1 MQILPI
7 DIVAL
12 VSVVLGISIVLV
24 PVIGITARFA
34 LSPTVE
40 ALSKLFESRSKDE
53 SLRILE
59 RRMELQEQEIT
70 MLTQAVRSLAEGQEF
85 DRALTS
91 SSEGPSTAERPTG
104 SDGSGHAPTDHGSPR
119 DDGRTTDGP

>member
-1 MQILPI
+1 MQIMPI
-7 DIVAL
+7 DVVAL
-12 VSVVLGISIVLV
+12 AGTILGISVVLI

-40 ALSKLFESRSKDE
+40 ALSRLFESRSKDE

-59 RRMELQEQEIT
+59 RRLELQEQEIT

-91 SSEGPSTAERPTG
+91 PSA
-104 SDGSGHAPTDHGSPR
+104 
-119 DDGRTTDGP
+119 DDGESRSGGGRSDDARTTDHP

>member
-1 MQILPI
+1 MQIMPI
-7 DIVAL
+7 DVVAL
-12 VSVVLGISIVLV
+12 AGTILGISVVLV

-40 ALSKLFESRSKDE
+40 AISKLFESRSKDE

-91 SSEGPSTAERPTG
+91 SAGGERPPT
-104 SDGSGHAPTDHGSPR
+104 SGTP
-119 DDGRTTDGP
+119 

>member
-1 MQILPI
+1 MQIMPI

-85 DRALTS
+85 DRALMS
-91 SSEGPSTAERPTG
+91 SDP
-104 SDGSGHAPTDHGSPR
+104 
-119 DDGRTTDGP
+119 DDGGSRPGGSRPDDVRTTDGP